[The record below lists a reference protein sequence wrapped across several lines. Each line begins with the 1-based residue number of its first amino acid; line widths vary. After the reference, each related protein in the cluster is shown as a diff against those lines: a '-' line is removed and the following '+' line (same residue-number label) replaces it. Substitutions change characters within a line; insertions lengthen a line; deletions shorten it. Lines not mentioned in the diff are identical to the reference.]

1 MTIPNQSPRGTSTES
16 PAKGSC
22 TMRSL
27 YLPFFAYLFGLAFF
41 LYTRSVVGTV
51 LWLVVTPCLRWAYI
65 HFFPRIA
72 HLRGYNHMD
81 DKLPSHVGKAPVEVN
96 YYSFVGC
103 PFCPIMEKR
112 LTVLQKEMGF
122 TLHRIDVTLKPQILL
137 QKGIKSVPVVE
148 VGQNRL
154 VGHATTEQLVELIE
168 RSQLPA
174 LASFAPNAA

>member
-1 MTIPNQSPRGTSTES
+1 
-16 PAKGSC
+16 
-22 TMRSL
+22 
-27 YLPFFAYLFGLAFF
+27 
-41 LYTRSVVGTV
+41 
-51 LWLVVTPCLRWAYI
+51 
-65 HFFPRIA
+65 
-72 HLRGYNHMD
+72 
-81 DKLPSHVGKAPVEVN
+81 
-96 YYSFVGC
+96 
-103 PFCPIMEKR
+103 
-112 LTVLQKEMGF
+112 MGF